1 MSVLPF
7 VALICAQLFTS
18 SWHVLGKHVMMTVPY
33 LTPVAYILVRTFISA
48 TLLITLG
55 RIYEGPVKFPSLFN
69 KKLKAKSP
77 QSGISMISIESGN
90 SVGMT
95 LSPSASTI
103 ESMCSSNS
111 TTDKKMEDLPSTQ
124 SQQQTRSYFHRPR
137 RRKRS
142 SSKGNNCCTYIIS
155 YIFYLLLIAQKEFT
169 RMMKD
174 VNTEALQIVAAGT
187 AGMLLLPSCYTTGL
201 IMTSPT
207 IASVWDGPMIPLG
220 CFCAAVL
227 LKLEK
232 RSEQYPLAQVGSL
245 LLAVGGSL
253 IVLMADFIHGNDH
266 KNGAEKDAGMDHMQF
281 IQGNMVLSGV
291 VAAYSAT
298 ALLQK
303 QLTHYPPITLTGWM
317 FGIGCMGCFGSL
329 LLDSILLG
337 GTLTGSTLGQALSQ
351 LHLALSTSP
360 TFRYGLLYSA
370 YFVGGACFAIASYAS
385 SHLESSVITL
395 FAACQPPMTA
405 VLEWIWEGKGFGWKK
420 VLGMCCVCCGMCGF
434 TYIKRIESHHKHHKP
449 GP

>member
-1 MSVLPF
+1 
-7 VALICAQLFTS
+7 
-18 SWHVLGKHVMMTVPY
+18 
-33 LTPVAYILVRTFISA
+33 
-48 TLLITLG
+48 
-55 RIYEGPVKFPSLFN
+55 
-69 KKLKAKSP
+69 
-77 QSGISMISIESGN
+77 
-90 SVGMT
+90 
-95 LSPSASTI
+95 
-103 ESMCSSNS
+103 MCSSNS
-111 TTDKKMEDLPSTQ
+111 ITDKKMEDYLPSTQ

-142 SSKGNNCCTYIIS
+142 PSKGNNCCTYIIS
-155 YIFYLLLIAQKEFT
+155 YIFSLLLIGQKEYT
-169 RMMKD
+169 RMLKN
-174 VNTEALQIVAAGT
+174 VNTEAMQIVAAGI

-201 IMTSPT
+201 LMTSPT

-232 RSEQYPLAQVGSL
+232 RSEQYPLGQVGSL

-266 KNGAEKDAGMDHMQF
+266 KNGAEKDAAGMGHMEF

-303 QLTHYPPITLTGWM
+303 QLTHYPPMTLTGWM
-317 FGIGCMGCFGSL
+317 FGIGCMGCFASL

-351 LHLALSTSP
+351 LHLALTTSP
-360 TFRYGLLYSA
+360 TFRYGLFYSA

-434 TYIKRIESHHKHHKP
+434 TYIKRIESHHKPHKLVP
-449 GP
+449 

>member
-1 MSVLPF
+1 M
-7 VALICAQLFTS
+7 
-18 SWHVLGKHVMMTVPY
+18 LGKHVMTTVPY
-33 LTPVAYILVRTFISA
+33 LTPIAYILVRTFISA
-48 TLLITLG
+48 TLLLALG
-55 RIYEGPVKFPSLFN
+55 RLYEGPVKFPRLF
-69 KKLKAKSP
+69 KQKLKTKAP

-90 SVGMT
+90 SIGMT

-103 ESMCSSNS
+103 ESTSSNDS
-111 TTDKKMEDLPSTQ
+111 VTDKKIENLPLTQ
-124 SQQQTRSYFHRPR
+124 IQQHASSYFHRPR
-137 RRKRS
+137 RRKRA
-142 SSKGNNCCTYIIS
+142 SSKGSHCFTYITR
-155 YIFYLLLIAQKEFT
+155 YIFYTLLITQKECI
-169 RMMKD
+169 RLLKNM
-174 VNTEALQIVAAGT
+174 NSEALQIIAAGT

-232 RSEQYPLAQVGSL
+232 RSERYPLAQIGSL

-266 KNGAEKDAGMDHMQF
+266 KTAEDKGSGMNHLQF
-281 IQGNMVLSGV
+281 IQGNMVLSGI

-303 QLTHYPPITLTGWM
+303 QLNHYPPITLTGWM
-317 FGIGCMGCFGSL
+317 FGIGCMACFVSL
-329 LLDSILLG
+329 FLDSILFG
-337 GTLTGSTLGQALSQ
+337 GTLTGCTLGQALSQ
-351 LHLALSTSP
+351 LHLALTTSP
-360 TFRYGLLYSA
+360 TFRYGLFYSA

-434 TYIKRIESHHKHHKP
+434 TYIKRIESHHKHKKP
-449 GP
+449 VP